1 MSGGIAQL
9 VAVGA
14 QDAHLVGQPEVSFF
28 RSNYKRHTNFAQ
40 TVERQVIQGNP
51 SAGGMSTVRFERKGD
66 MVGYVY
72 IAPNKAG
79 KAHKLTP
86 AEWVNAISKVELL
99 IGGQVIDEQTS
110 QFSQFMVPTILAQ
123 NLTKSTSGFAEV
135 QSKFYPL
142 RFSFCENAQTAIPLI
157 ALQYHDVELRI
168 TWGSDLDAATY
179 EVYSQFIHLDT
190 DERTTLSSTPQNML
204 ITQTQKAVASAS
216 RTQELNFNHPIKCLV
231 ASSVTLTKT
240 LPAAMTANSSGG
252 NTASSGDSSVNAYKA
267 FDGSDSTNYVSP
279 VAYSSSSPYGY
290 TGSNS
295 LGGVNGEWVKIQL
308 ASAITPTSVFVKA
321 RPSGTNF
328 AVPPNSWR
336 IMGSNDGTNWTQLH
350 ASTTLVDSS
359 SGTTESFTN
368 TTSYTYLGFV
378 VTNLSFVGPN
388 DPTWTLSHLSFTGD
402 TRDGLAIAD
411 DTNKMKLQINGTDVT
426 DFKYVDP
433 NYTAV
438 TSYYH
443 TASSKDAGASG
454 ENDKFFLYPFC
465 LDTSKVQPTGSLN
478 FSRLDSARLVNDTAN
493 SSDDIYAVNYNILR
507 IENGMGGLMYSN

>member
-72 IAPNKAG
+72 IAPNDGTKAV
-79 KAHKLTP
+79 TFSP
-86 AEWVNAISKVELL
+86 ADWVNAISKVELL

-110 QFSQFMVPTILAQ
+110 TFSQYIAPSILAQ
-123 NLTKSTSGFAEV
+123 NLTKSTSGFGEVAE
-135 QSKFYPL
+135 SKFYPL

-168 TWGSDLDAATY
+168 TWGSDLQSAKF
-179 EVYSQFIHLDT
+179 EVYAQFVHLDT
-190 DERTTLSSTPQNML
+190 DERTALSSTPQNML
-204 ITQTQKAVASAS
+204 ITQTQKAIASAS
-216 RTQELNFNHPIKCLV
+216 KIQELNFNHPIKCLV
-231 ASSVTLTKT
+231 A
-240 LPAAMTANSSGG
+240 A
-252 NTASSGDSSVNAYKA
+252 
-267 FDGSDSTNYVSP
+267 DGS
-279 VAYSSSSPYGY
+279 A
-290 TGSNS
+290 
-295 LGGVNGEWVKIQL
+295 
-308 ASAITPTSVFVKA
+308 
-321 RPSGTNF
+321 
-328 AVPPNSWR
+328 
-336 IMGSNDGTNWTQLH
+336 
-350 ASTTLVDSS
+350 
-359 SGTTESFTN
+359 
-368 TTSYTYLGFV
+368 
-378 VTNLSFVGPN
+378 LS
-388 DPTWTLSHLSFTGD
+388 
-402 TRDGLAIAD
+402 IAAD
-411 DTNKMKLQINGTDVT
+411 ANKMKLQINGTDVA

-433 NYTAV
+433 HYTAV

-443 TASSKDAGASG
+443 TVGSKPITSLSTTASVLTSNVVSNLNAQTYTSTLSATG

-493 SSDDIYAVNYNILR
+493 SDDDIYAVNYNVLR

>member
-72 IAPNKAG
+72 IAPTKAG
-79 KAHKLTP
+79 IAHKLTP
-86 AEWVNAISKVELL
+86 ANWVLAISKVELL

-110 QFSQFMVPTILAQ
+110 TFSQYMAPTVLAQ
-123 NLTKSTSGFAEV
+123 NLTKSTSGFGEVAE
-135 QSKFYPL
+135 SKFYPL

-168 TWGSDLDAATY
+168 TWGTELDGATY

-190 DERTTLSSTPQNML
+190 DERTVLSSTPQQML
-204 ITQTQKAVASAS
+204 ITQTQKAVASGS
-216 RTQELNFNHPIKCLV
+216 KIQELNFNHPIKCLV
-231 ASSVTLTKT
+231 A
-240 LPAAMTANSSGG
+240 A
-252 NTASSGDSSVNAYKA
+252 
-267 FDGSDSTNYVSP
+267 DGS
-279 VAYSSSSPYGY
+279 A
-290 TGSNS
+290 
-295 LGGVNGEWVKIQL
+295 
-308 ASAITPTSVFVKA
+308 
-321 RPSGTNF
+321 
-328 AVPPNSWR
+328 
-336 IMGSNDGTNWTQLH
+336 
-350 ASTTLVDSS
+350 
-359 SGTTESFTN
+359 
-368 TTSYTYLGFV
+368 
-378 VTNLSFVGPN
+378 LS
-388 DPTWTLSHLSFTGD
+388 
-402 TRDGLAIAD
+402 IAAD
-411 DTNKMKLQINGTDVT
+411 ANKMKLQINGTDVA

-433 NYTAV
+433 HYTAV

-443 TASSKDAGASG
+443 TAGAKPITSLSTTASTLTSNVVADLNAQTYTSTLSATG

-507 IENGMGGLMYSN
+507 IENGMCGLMYSN

>member
-51 SAGGMSTVRFERKGD
+51 STGGMSTVRFERKGD

-72 IAPNKAG
+72 IAPNDGTKAI
-79 KAHKLTP
+79 KFSP
-86 AEWVNAISKVELL
+86 ADWVNAISKVELL
-99 IGGQVIDEQTS
+99 VGGQVIDEQTS
-110 QFSQFMVPTILAQ
+110 QFSQYIAPSVLAQ
-123 NLTKSTSGFAEV
+123 NLTKSTSGFAEAAE
-135 QSKFYPL
+135 SKFYPL

-168 TWGSDLDAATY
+168 TWGTLSTEKY
-179 EVYSQFIHLDT
+179 EIYSQFIHLDT
-190 DERTTLSSTPQNML
+190 DERTALSSTPQNML
-204 ITQTQKAVASAS
+204 ITQTQKAIASGS
-216 RTQELNFNHPIKCLV
+216 KMQELNFNHPIKCLV
-231 ASSVTLTKT
+231 A
-240 LPAAMTANSSGG
+240 A
-252 NTASSGDSSVNAYKA
+252 
-267 FDGSDSTNYVSP
+267 DGS
-279 VAYSSSSPYGY
+279 A
-290 TGSNS
+290 
-295 LGGVNGEWVKIQL
+295 
-308 ASAITPTSVFVKA
+308 
-321 RPSGTNF
+321 
-328 AVPPNSWR
+328 
-336 IMGSNDGTNWTQLH
+336 
-350 ASTTLVDSS
+350 
-359 SGTTESFTN
+359 
-368 TTSYTYLGFV
+368 
-378 VTNLSFVGPN
+378 
-388 DPTWTLSHLSFTGD
+388 
-402 TRDGLAIAD
+402 LAIAD
-411 DTNKMKLQINGTDVT
+411 DANKMKLQINGTDVA

-443 TASSKDAGASG
+443 TASSKDAGAAG

-493 SSDDIYAVNYNILR
+493 SHNDIYAVNYNILR